1 MDCNINFTEFNTPV
15 PWIETL
21 KNIYRDSDI
30 CDLEERTRILKEYL
44 NNARKY
50 TNQNDYFK
58 GSIKAIR
65 ERFRKKKRSNDKNS
79 SNSSTSI
86 PSNDL
91 KARVVKVEAAI
102 EELYQLLRNTI
113 DAHILPPTLSKT
125 VDVQCGQD
133 TLINKSK
140 LYYKIQDCFATNPE
154 FLLNFKE
161 LSEYLQGPGPYK
173 MSTQSVPKWIK
184 KVGGAI
190 IPLFK
195 LIDRFVSEQLKVAP
209 VVDIL
214 KQKGDPNYIV
224 EIARNKI
231 TIDAANNLV
240 EQEEKDLYPH
250 NIITIEGATE
260 SDVLFSLQKLWY
272 RFDSAKNVVCSRN
285 GGRFLDRG
293 LVWKILISILI
304 HELYHIRFY
313 LTEVRDD
320 EDEYGLDTS
329 QDFILYS
336 QKFIQS

>member
-1 MDCNINFTEFNTPV
+1 MDCNINFAEFNTPL

-30 CDLEERTRILKEYL
+30 SDLEERTRILKEYL
-44 NNARKY
+44 NNAKKY

-65 ERFRKKKRSNDKNS
+65 ERFRRKKRGNDRNS
-79 SNSSTSI
+79 SSSNTPSSSGSSSS
-86 PSNDL
+86 SNDL
-91 KARVVKVEAAI
+91 KGRIVKLEVAV
-102 EELYQLLRNTI
+102 EELNQLLRNTI

-125 VDVQCGQD
+125 VDVQCGQE
-133 TLINKSK
+133 TLINKSN
-140 LYYKIQDCFATNPE
+140 LYYEIQHCFSTNAE

-173 MSTQSVPKWIK
+173 TLRIK
-184 KVGGAI
+184 KIGGAL

-195 LIDRFVSEQLKVAP
+195 LIDQYISKQLKVAP

-214 KQKGDPNYIV
+214 KQNGDPKYIV
-224 EIARNKI
+224 EVAPNKI
-231 TIDAANNLV
+231 SGDANAFV
-240 EQEEKDLYPH
+240 EQEGKDLYPH
-250 NIITIEGATE
+250 NIVTIEGEHE
-260 SDVLFSLQKLWY
+260 SDVLFSLQKLWN
-272 RFDSAKNVVCSRN
+272 RFYDAKNVVCSRSS
-285 GGRFLDRG
+285 GRFLDPG

-329 QDFILYS
+329 QEFILYS